1 MKNFIAVFA
10 LPLVFASSSYARP
23 VVPKLP
29 EELRAVNT
37 TVYTD
42 LSKKFADASEVRW
55 SSKDNFTFVYL
66 KEKGQP
72 VRVAYNKQ
80 NKWMYTIRYFD
91 GNTVPVNYS
100 NTLVKNGFTQPISSV
115 TVVERRYG
123 AVALVKLKHKN
134 SLISVQILA
143 NGEVVEVQ

>member
-1 MKNFIAVFA
+1 MKNVIAAFV
-10 LPLVFASSSYARP
+10 LPLVFASSTYARP

-37 TVYTD
+37 TVYSD

-55 SSKDNFTFVYL
+55 NTKDNFTFVYL

-72 VRVAYNKQ
+72 IRVAYNKQ

-91 GNTVPVNYS
+91 GNTAPAEYS
-100 NTLVKNGFTQPISSV
+100 NILVRNGYTQPISSV

-123 AVALVKLKHKN
+123 TTALVKLKHKN
-134 SLISVQILA
+134 TLISLQVQA
-143 NGEVVEVQ
+143 NGEVIEVE